1 MSREFVRLTA
11 DAFYTLRGTMGNSN
25 HRTIVVLTGIDTQDK
40 ASQHRFTNYW
50 DAYDFVAEKVG
61 TVPLL
66 TWAE

>member
-1 MSREFVRLTA
+1 MSREFVRLPA
-11 DAFYTLRGTMGNSN
+11 DAFYTLRGTMGNPN

-40 ASQHRFTNYW
+40 ANQHRFTNYW

-66 TWAE
+66 AWAE